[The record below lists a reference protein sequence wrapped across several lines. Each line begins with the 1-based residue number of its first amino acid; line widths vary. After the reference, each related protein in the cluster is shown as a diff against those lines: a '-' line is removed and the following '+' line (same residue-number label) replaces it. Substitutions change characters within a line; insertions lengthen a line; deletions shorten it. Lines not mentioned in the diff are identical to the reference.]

1 MPKDNELGSEGAEFE
16 TRAGCLIMTDMVPSS
31 LVKGA
36 GGQRRHWAQSL
47 WNQLSLELSRQ
58 ARCPQTQTSKDQ
70 LSIRDICFSCITAN
84 VQNSSPTHHYLTL
97 VPLNASFPAF
107 FSRVSSSSLIYNLND
122 SIKETIKVEPLGTVH
137 HPPPRRRL
145 LGQNKNASLKI

>member
-16 TRAGCLIMTDMVPSS
+16 TRAGCLIMTDMVPAR
-31 LVKGA
+31 LVKGV

-58 ARCPQTQTSKDQ
+58 ARCPQTQMPKDQ
-70 LSIRDICFSCITAN
+70 LSIRGICFSCITAN
-84 VQNSSPTHHYLTL
+84 VQNSSPTHHYFTL

-137 HPPPRRRL
+137 HPPPPGRL
-145 LGQNKNASLKI
+145 LGQNKNASLKT